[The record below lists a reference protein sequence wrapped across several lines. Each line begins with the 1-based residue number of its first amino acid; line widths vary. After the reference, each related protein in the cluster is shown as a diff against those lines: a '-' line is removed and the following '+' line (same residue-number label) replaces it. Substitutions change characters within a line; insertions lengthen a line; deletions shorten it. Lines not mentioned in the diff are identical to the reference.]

1 MANQE
6 LREKKQLLADIDAL
20 YKKIG
25 LQNPFKD
32 LNARDLGVEE
42 LRTSFQELNSELV
55 NMDGEL
61 GDITKGF
68 RAVLDEVN
76 ATGKSFNSSKSALT
90 SITGIAAKL
99 RDNQQQI
106 TNLSVKEMSTLQ
118 SKLESAKETLSQNR
132 AGLDQ
137 QEKDLRLAIKNRENV
152 AANVEKLARVQNL
165 QKNINGLLNEQDS
178 ILAKVIEK
186 NQVDI
191 KNKKEIEGKLG
202 VTGGLLKGISKIP
215 LLGDIFDA
223 NEALDVAHKKI
234 ENTGSSIS
242 GLGAAFKNI
251 GQQAIAGMFNPAN
264 LTLMVFTQMISA
276 LKSVDTGAGNMA
288 KGMSMTYSEALGVRR
303 ELGGIAASSG
313 DVALNTKGLQET
325 YMAIGNTLGSNAMI
339 NEEDLKT
346 FTKLREQAGFTNDEL
361 MGIQKLSLVN
371 GKTLEDNTKEIRSA
385 VTLYNA
391 KNKLAL
397 NEKTILLDVNSASAS
412 LKLSLGGSAEQV
424 AIAAAKARE
433 FGVNLQQAE
442 AMSQSLL
449 NFQSSIE
456 NELSAELITGK
467 DLNFERARG
476 LALNGKTAEA
486 AAEIAKQVGNSVS
499 FGNMNVI
506 AQEELA
512 KAAGMTK
519 EQLAQSLIDREALNE
534 LGVKEAKTAQE
545 AYNKLK
551 ERGLSEA
558 EIAKKLNNPDLST
571 MYERQSVQD
580 RFNQSI
586 EKLKEI
592 FVSLATP
599 VLEIISPF
607 AKLVGWLAESKV
619 LLAGISGLMAGIAA
633 YNVAIT
639 AEKVIQ
645 EGLAIRANALAAIGL
660 ARSIG
665 IAVAN
670 SIANPVSAIIGLA
683 VAAGVGAMVYNSMK
697 EKPTEAKDGIID
709 SNKGLVVSGG
719 FGSIQLHENDTF
731 IGNAKGGKAG
741 TDLLGNMKPSITPPT
756 PPPSLTPKIKVSGAD
771 LLGEPKQP
779 TLSPTTQ
786 IISPKI
792 DMSAIVNE
800 FKQLHSNMKDLIN
813 RPIQTS
819 VNVDGKQIAM
829 AAGNNSQQFYD
840 SSNKTNYRTQ

>member
-25 LQNPFKD
+25 LQNPFQG
-32 LNARDLGVEE
+32 LNAKDLGVEE
-42 LRTSFQELNSELV
+42 LRDSFRELNSELV

-90 SITGIAAKL
+90 SITGIASKL

-132 AGLDQ
+132 EGLDQ
-137 QEKDLRLAIKNRENV
+137 QEQDLIKKIAAGKNV
-152 AANVEKLARVQNL
+152 TANVEKLAKVQNL

-202 VTGGLLKGISKIP
+202 ITGGLLKGISKIP

-223 NEALDVAHKKI
+223 NEALNAAHKKI
-234 ENTGSSIS
+234 RDTESSTN

-251 GQQAIAGMFNPAN
+251 GQQAITGLLNPAN
-264 LTLMVFTQMISA
+264 LILLVITQMISA
-276 LKSVDTGAGNMA
+276 LKSSDTGAGDMA
-288 KGMSMTYSEALGVRR
+288 KGMNMTYSEALGVRR
-303 ELGGIAASSG
+303 ELGGIAAASS
-313 DVALNTKGLQET
+313 DVALNTRGLQET

-339 NEEDLKT
+339 NEGDLKT
-346 FTKLREQAGFTNDEL
+346 FTKLREQAGLTNDEL

-371 GKTLEDNTKEIRSA
+371 GKSLKENTKEILGA
-385 VTLYNA
+385 AAAYNV

-397 NEKTILLDVNSASAS
+397 NEKTILRDVNSASAS

-442 AMSQSLL
+442 TMSQSLL
-449 NFQSSIE
+449 QFQSSIE

-486 AAEIAKQVGNSVS
+486 AAEIAKQVGSS
-499 FGNMNVI
+499 ADFGKMNVI
-506 AQEELA
+506 QQEELA
-512 KAAGMTK
+512 KAAGMTRD
-519 EQLAQSLIDREALNE
+519 ELAQSLIDREALKKIGMKDAE
-534 LGVKEAKTAQE
+534 AAKAKYDILRQTMSAEEAAAKLG
-545 AYNKLK
+545 
-551 ERGLSEA
+551 SD
-558 EIAKKLNNPDLST
+558 DLARQ
-571 MYERQSVQD
+571 YEQQSVQE
-580 RFNQSI
+580 RFNNTL

-619 LLAGISGLMAGIAA
+619 LLAGISGLMAGIVT

-639 AEKVIQ
+639 AQKVIQ
-645 EGLAIRANALAAIGL
+645 NGLSLRANILAGMELTKA
-660 ARSIG
+660 IG
-665 IAVAN
+665 IAAAKA
-670 SIANPVSAIIGLA
+670 IANPIMAIAGLV

-697 EKPTEAKDGIID
+697 EKPTEAKDGVID

-741 TDLLGNMKPSITPPT
+741 TDLLGKMKPSITPPT
-756 PPPSLTPKIKVSGAD
+756 PQPTLTPKINVSGAD
-771 LLGEPKQP
+771 LLGETKQP
-779 TLSPTTQ
+779 TLSPQ
-786 IISPKI
+786 IIQNTPKI

-800 FKQLHSNMKDLIN
+800 LKQLHSNMKNLVN
-813 RPIQTS
+813 RPVQTS

-829 AAGNNSQQFYD
+829 AVGNNSQQFYD
-840 SSNKTNYRTQ
+840 SSGKTNYRTQ

>member
-32 LNARDLGVEE
+32 LNAKDLGVEE
-42 LRTSFQELNSELV
+42 LRISFQELNSELV

-132 AGLDQ
+132 EGLDQ
-137 QEKDLRLAIKNRENV
+137 QEQELRTAIKNRENV
-152 AANVEKLARVQNL
+152 TANVEKLAKLQNL

-178 ILAKVIEK
+178 ILADVIKK
-186 NQVDI
+186 NQKDI
-191 KNKKEIEGKLG
+191 DQKKEIEGKLG
-202 VTGGLLKGISKIP
+202 ITGGLLKGISKIP

-234 ENTGSSIS
+234 KETESSTN

-251 GQQAIAGMFNPAN
+251 GQQAIAGLFNPAN
-264 LTLMVFTQMISA
+264 LTLMVITQMISA

-371 GKTLEDNTKEIRSA
+371 GKTLESNTKEIRSA

-433 FGVNLQQAE
+433 FGINLQQAE

-476 LALNGKTAEA
+476 LALNGQTAEA
-486 AAEIAKQVGNSVS
+486 AAEIAKQVGNSVD
-499 FGNMNVI
+499 FGNSNVI
-506 AQEELA
+506 AQEAMA

-519 EQLAQSLIDREALNE
+519 DELANSLIDREALSK
-534 LGVKEAKTAQE
+534 LSVKDAKTAQD

-607 AKLVGWLAESKV
+607 AKLVGWLAESKAI
-619 LLAGISGLMAGIAA
+619 LAGISGVMAGIVA
-633 YNVAIT
+633 YNVALT

-645 EGLAIRANALAAIGL
+645 NGLAIRANILAGMELTKA
-660 ARSIG
+660 IG
-665 IAVAN
+665 IAAAKA
-670 SIANPVSAIIGLA
+670 IANPISAAAGLV
-683 VAAGVGAMVYNSMK
+683 VAASVGAMIYNTMK
-697 EKPTEAKDGIID
+697 EKPTETKDGIID

-741 TDLLGNMKPSITPPT
+741 TDLLGNSKPSINPSTPNQ
-756 PPPSLTPKIKVSGAD
+756 SLSPKINISGAD
-771 LLGEPKQP
+771 LLGKQKQP
-779 TLSPTTQ
+779 TLTPQ
-786 IISPKI
+786 IAQNTPKI
-792 DMSAIVNE
+792 DISAIVNE
-800 FKQLHSNMKDLIN
+800 LKQLRSDMKNLIN
-813 RPIQTS
+813 RPIHTS
-819 VNVDGKQIAM
+819 LNVDGKQIAT
-829 AAGNNSQQFYD
+829 AVGNNSQQFYD
-840 SSNKTNYRTQ
+840 SSGKTNYRTQ

>member
-25 LQNPFKD
+25 LQNPFQG
-32 LNARDLGVEE
+32 LNARDLGIDE
-42 LRTSFQELNSELV
+42 LRDAFRELNSELV

-61 GDITKGF
+61 GDLTKGF

-76 ATGKSFNSSKSALT
+76 ATGNSFNASKSALT
-90 SITGIAAKL
+90 SITGIASKL

-118 SKLESAKETLSQNR
+118 SKLESARETLNQNR
-132 AGLDQ
+132 EGLNQ
-137 QEKDLRLAIKNRENV
+137 QEQDLRAKIAARENV
-152 AANVEKLARVQNL
+152 TANVEKLARVQNL

-178 ILAKVIEK
+178 ILAEVIKK
-186 NQVDI
+186 NQEDI
-191 KNKKEIEGKLG
+191 NQKKKIEAKLG

-234 ENTGSSIS
+234 EATTSSTR

-251 GQQAIAGMFNPAN
+251 GQQAISGLFNSAN
-264 LTLMVFTQMISA
+264 LTLMVFTQMLSA
-276 LKSVDTGAGNMA
+276 LKSVDTGAGNIA

-303 ELGGIAASSG
+303 ELGGIAAYSN
-313 DVALNTKGLQET
+313 DVALNTNNLQET
-325 YMAIGNTLGSNAMI
+325 YMAIGETLGSNAMI
-339 NEEDLKT
+339 NEADLKT

-371 GKTLEDNTKEIRSA
+371 GKTLADNTKEIRGA
-385 VTLYNA
+385 VALYNG

-397 NEKTILLDVNSASAS
+397 NERDILLDVNSASAS

-467 DLNFERARG
+467 DLNLERARG

-486 AAEIAKQVGNSVS
+486 AAEIAKQVGNSVQ

-519 EQLAQSLIDREALNE
+519 NELAQSLIDREALNKLSVE
-534 LGVKEAKTAQE
+534 GAKTAQE
-545 AYNKLK
+545 AYTKLK
-551 ERGLSEA
+551 EQGKSDA
-558 EIAKKLNNPDLST
+558 EIAKILNDQDLST
-571 MYERQSVQD
+571 MYQKQSVQA
-580 RFNQSI
+580 RFNDLL
-586 EKLKEI
+586 LKMQEI
-592 FVSLATP
+592 FVNLATP
-599 VLEIISPF
+599 VMAIVSPF
-607 AKLVGWLAESKV
+607 MDLIGFLAQSKELLTGFVGI
-619 LLAGISGLMAGIAA
+619 LAGIKAYEAA
-633 YNVAIT
+633 I
-639 AEKVIQ
+639 
-645 EGLAIRANALAAIGL
+645 LAIKVAQ
-660 ARSIG
+660 
-665 IAVAN
+665 AVA
-670 SIANPVSAIIGLA
+670 SSVINPTAALIGAGVA
-683 VAAGVGAMVYNSMK
+683 VGVGAMIYKSMK
-697 EKPTEAKDGIID
+697 EPESIKDGEIKPDGTIL
-709 SNKGLVVSGG
+709 KGN
-719 FGSIQLHENDTF
+719 FGEVKLDPRD
-731 IGNAKGGKAG
+731 KAMYGADG
-741 TDLLGNMKPSITPPT
+741 TIKVGTNLLGEVKPSIVPTRNIQPVTPPEVIPT
-756 PPPSLTPKIKVSGAD
+756 IPSPTSTNTLS
-771 LLGEPKQP
+771 EPKQS
-779 TLSPTTQ
+779 T
-786 IISPKI
+786 ISPQTAQTISSKI

-800 FKQLHSNMKDLIN
+800 LKQLRSDMKNLMN

-829 AAGNNSQQFYD
+829 AVGNNPQQFYN
-840 SSNKTNYRTQ
+840 SSGKTNYRTQ

>member
-6 LREKKQLLADIDAL
+6 LREKKQLLTDIDAL

-25 LQNPFKD
+25 LQNPFQG
-32 LNARDLGVEE
+32 LNARDLGIEE

-61 GDITKGF
+61 GDLTKGF

-76 ATGKSFNSSKSALT
+76 ATGNSFNASKSALT
-90 SITGIAAKL
+90 SITGIASKL

-137 QEKDLRLAIKNRENV
+137 QEKELRTAIKNRENV
-152 AANVEKLARVQNL
+152 TANVEKLAKLQNL

-234 ENTGSSIS
+234 DATKSSLS

-251 GQQAIAGMFNPAN
+251 GQQAITGLFNPAN

-276 LKSVDTGAGNMA
+276 LKSVDTGAGDMA
-288 KGMSMTYSEALGVRR
+288 KGMNMTYSEALGVRR
-303 ELGGIAASSG
+303 ELGGIAAASS

-346 FTKLREQAGFTNDEL
+346 FTKLREQAGLTNDEL

-371 GKTLEDNTKEIRSA
+371 GKTLESNTKEILGA
-385 VTLYNA
+385 AAAYNV

-397 NEKTILLDVNSASAS
+397 NEKTILKDVNLASAS
-412 LKLSLGGSAEQV
+412 LKLSLGGSADQI
-424 AIAAAKARE
+424 AIAASKARE

-449 NFQSSIE
+449 NFESSIE
-456 NELSAELITGK
+456 NELSAELITGR
-467 DLNFERARG
+467 DLNLERARG
-476 LALNGKTAEA
+476 LALNGDTAAA
-486 AAEIAKQVGNSVS
+486 AAEIAKQVGNSTQ
-499 FGNMNVI
+499 FGKMNVI
-506 AQEELA
+506 QQEAIA
-512 KAAGMTK
+512 KAAGM
-519 EQLAQSLIDREALNE
+519 ERNELAQSLIDREALSK
-534 LGVKEAKTAQE
+534 LSVKDAKTAQE
-545 AYNKLK
+545 AYNTLK
-551 ERGLSEA
+551 AQGKSEE
-558 EIAKKLNNPDLST
+558 EITKILGDKKLAN
-571 MYERQSVQD
+571 MYEQQSVQE
-580 RFNQSI
+580 RFNNSI

-599 VLEIISPF
+599 VLEIVSPF

-619 LLAGISGLMAGIAA
+619 LLASISGLMAGIAA
-633 YNVAIT
+633 YNVIIT
-639 AEKVIQ
+639 ANKVIQ
-645 EGLAIRANALAAIGL
+645 EGLAIRANALAAISL
-660 ARSIG
+660 ARAIG

-670 SIANPVSAIIGLA
+670 SIANPLAAAVGLV

-697 EKPTEAKDGIID
+697 TTKDGEID
-709 SNKGLVVSGG
+709 ARKGLIVSGE
-719 FGSIQLHENDTF
+719 FGSVQLNEKDTF

-741 TDLLGNMKPSITPPT
+741 TN
-756 PPPSLTPKIKVSGAD
+756 
-771 LLGEPKQP
+771 LLGESNQS
-779 TLSPTTQ
+779 TLSPQTNQ
-786 IISPKI
+786 IVSPKI

-800 FKQLHSNMKDLIN
+800 LKQLRSDMKNLIN

-829 AAGNNSQQFYD
+829 ATGNNSQQFYD
-840 SSNKTNYRTQ
+840 SSGKSNYRTQ

>member
-1 MANQE
+1 M
-6 LREKKQLLADIDAL
+6 
-20 YKKIG
+20 
-25 LQNPFKD
+25 
-32 LNARDLGVEE
+32 
-42 LRTSFQELNSELV
+42 
-55 NMDGEL
+55 
-61 GDITKGF
+61 
-68 RAVLDEVN
+68 
-76 ATGKSFNSSKSALT
+76 
-90 SITGIAAKL
+90 
-99 RDNQQQI
+99 
-106 TNLSVKEMSTLQ
+106 
-118 SKLESAKETLSQNR
+118 
-132 AGLDQ
+132 
-137 QEKDLRLAIKNRENV
+137 
-152 AANVEKLARVQNL
+152 
-165 QKNINGLLNEQDS
+165 
-178 ILAKVIEK
+178 
-186 NQVDI
+186 
-191 KNKKEIEGKLG
+191 
-202 VTGGLLKGISKIP
+202 
-215 LLGDIFDA
+215 
-223 NEALDVAHKKI
+223 
-234 ENTGSSIS
+234 
-242 GLGAAFKNI
+242 
-251 GQQAIAGMFNPAN
+251 
-264 LTLMVFTQMISA
+264 
-276 LKSVDTGAGNMA
+276 
-288 KGMSMTYSEALGVRR
+288 
-303 ELGGIAASSG
+303 
-313 DVALNTKGLQET
+313 
-325 YMAIGNTLGSNAMI
+325 
-339 NEEDLKT
+339 
-346 FTKLREQAGFTNDEL
+346 
-361 MGIQKLSLVN
+361 
-371 GKTLEDNTKEIRSA
+371 
-385 VTLYNA
+385 
-391 KNKLAL
+391 
-397 NEKTILLDVNSASAS
+397 
-412 LKLSLGGSAEQV
+412 GGSAEQV

-633 YNVAIT
+633 YNVIIT
-639 AEKVIQ
+639 ANKVIQ

-660 ARSIG
+660 ARAIG

-670 SIANPVSAIIGLA
+670 SIANPAAAVVGLV

-697 EKPTEAKDGIID
+697 TTKDGEID
-709 SNKGLVVSGG
+709 ARKGLIVSGE
-719 FGSIQLHENDTF
+719 FGSVQLNEKDTF

-771 LLGEPKQP
+771 LLGESKQP
-779 TLSPTTQ
+779 TLSPQ
-786 IISPKI
+786 IIQNTPKI

-800 FKQLHSNMKDLIN
+800 LKQLHSNMKDLIN

>member
-25 LQNPFKD
+25 LQNPFENLKVKD
-32 LNARDLGVEE
+32 LDIDE
-42 LRTSFQELNSELV
+42 LRDAFKELNSELV

-137 QEKDLRLAIKNRENV
+137 QEQDLKNEIAAGRANQENV
-152 AANVEKLARVQNL
+152 SANIARLARVQNL

-178 ILAKVIEK
+178 ILAEVIKK

-191 KNKKEIEGKLG
+191 DHKKKVEEKLG

-234 ENTGSSIS
+234 DATESSTR

-251 GQQAIAGMFNPAN
+251 GQQAISGLFNSAN

-276 LKSVDTGAGNMA
+276 LKSVDTGAGDIA
-288 KGMSMTYSEALGVRR
+288 KGMNMSYSEALGVRR
-303 ELGGIAASSG
+303 ELGGIAAYSN
-313 DVALNTKGLQET
+313 DVALNTQNLQET
-325 YMAIGNTLGSNAMI
+325 YMAIGNTLGSNAMV
-339 NEEDLKT
+339 NEADLKT
-346 FTKLREQAGFTNDEL
+346 FTKLREQAGLTNEEL

-371 GKTLEDNTKEIRSA
+371 GKTLESNTKEILGA
-385 VTLYNA
+385 AAAYNG

-397 NEKTILLDVNSASAS
+397 NEKTILKDVNSASAS

-486 AAEIAKQVGNSVS
+486 AAEIAKQVGSS
-499 FGNMNVI
+499 ADFGRMNVI
-506 AQEELA
+506 QQEEMA
-512 KAAGMTK
+512 KAAGMTR
-519 EQLAQSLIDREALNE
+519 EELAQSLIDRESLNK
-534 LGVKEAKTAQE
+534 LGVEGAKTAVE
-545 AYNKLK
+545 AYNELK
-551 ERGLSEA
+551 KQGLSES
-558 EIAKKLNNPDLST
+558 EIQKRLGNEKLGD
-571 MYERQSVQD
+571 MYKQQSVQE
-580 RFNQSI
+580 RFNQTI
-586 EKLKEI
+586 LKLQEI
-592 FVSLATP
+592 FVNLATP
-599 VLEIISPF
+599 VMAIVSPF
-607 AKLVGWLAESKV
+607 MDLIGFLAQSKELLTGFVGI
-619 LLAGISGLMAGIAA
+619 LAGIKA
-633 YNVAIT
+633 YEATI
-639 AEKVIQ
+639 
-645 EGLAIRANALAAIGL
+645 LAIKVAQ
-660 ARSIG
+660 
-665 IAVAN
+665 AVA
-670 SIANPVSAIIGLA
+670 STIINPI
-683 VAAGVGAMVYNSMK
+683 AAGVGLVAAAGVGYMIYSSMK
-697 EKPTEAKDGIID
+697 EPESMKDGEID
-709 SNKGLVVSGG
+709 LKKGPILSGG
-719 FGSIQLHENDTF
+719 FGSVKLDPRD
-731 IGNAKGGKAG
+731 KAMYGADG
-741 TDLLGNMKPSITPPT
+741 TIKVGTNLLGEVKPSIVPTRNIQPISPPEVNPT
-756 PPPSLTPKIKVSGAD
+756 LSSSTSTNT
-771 LLGEPKQP
+771 LGESKQP
-779 TLSPTTQ
+779 TLSPQ
-786 IISPKI
+786 IIQNTPKI

-800 FKQLHSNMKDLIN
+800 LKQLHSNMKNLVN
-813 RPIQTS
+813 RPVQTS

-829 AAGNNSQQFYD
+829 AVGNNSQQFYD
-840 SSNKTNYRTQ
+840 SSGKSNYRTQ